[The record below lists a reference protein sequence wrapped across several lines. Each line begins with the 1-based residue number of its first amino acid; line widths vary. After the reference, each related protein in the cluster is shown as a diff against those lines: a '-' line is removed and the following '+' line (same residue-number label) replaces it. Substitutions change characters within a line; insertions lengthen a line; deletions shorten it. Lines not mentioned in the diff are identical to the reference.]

1 MKIFQKN
8 KENISITHPED
19 DFREIHDFRITEA
32 FGVNSAI
39 RFRNFIIRHLELFFV
54 FLIAILVCALFFI
67 FPYKYAFLNLFY
79 LPVLLAAY
87 ILGKRKAFYACLN
100 IILLVIITFC
110 IRPEWFMIS
119 GTFYSTLIMI
129 VIWAGFLVLTSAGIG
144 SLQERL
150 SKGFEETR
158 RLFEEL
164 KRSRVTEEMKEKVE
178 KTLYTTMDPVV
189 AKLATEGKLRIE
201 KREISIMFCDLTEF
215 TSYSDQNPPDIV
227 LDELNRFIGHI
238 EPVIELFRGHIDKY
252 MGDGVMVEF
261 GAPIDYAQHALM
273 AVIAGLKMQ
282 EKMRDIGLPWR
293 LRIGIATGYAI
304 VGMMG
309 VHRQAYSAIGDRVNV
324 AKRLEEICEPERIY
338 VDEFTYKLV
347 DPFVHVVKLRNMGYS
362 RQSDKTLLEQ
372 LRILEE
378 KLAEEGENADLLYQM
393 GKLHFGLHDATAAI
407 GCFEQ
412 ALTLDPE
419 STDIRLAYADANLK
433 KDEFEKFQL
442 KGKLHK
448 IAVFEVKSIKSRWHD
463 PAVIPSYLSSQYND
477 VELNI
482 KAPFDLVLSV
492 ESLDGSIGRGLLV
505 GMLSYVVA
513 DRLQLNEDLKKIIL
527 QAAFL
532 QDIGKEAIPH
542 HILNRPAS
550 LTEQEIKFV
559 EKYVIESVASLKR
572 LGYVNEQMLE
582 VVKHHH
588 EMWNGSGYPDGLKG
602 EEIPIGARIT
612 AVAEAYSAMTSW
624 RPYRGPWDVKL
635 ALNEIRKATD
645 KGCYDPKV
653 IDILFEV
660 LRFDRQTSEQ
670 FHTSNIDNRRS
681 H

>member
-1 MKIFQKN
+1 MKLFKKN
-8 KENISITHPED
+8 KQNTSITPPAD
-19 DFREIHDFRITEA
+19 DFSEIHDFRITEA
-32 FGVNSAI
+32 FGVNIAI
-39 RFRNFIIRHLELFFV
+39 RFRNFVIRHLELAFV
-54 FLIAILVCALFFI
+54 ILIAILVCALFFI

-87 ILGKRKAFYACLN
+87 ILGKQKAFIACLH
-100 IILLVIITFC
+100 IILLVLITFF
-110 IRPEWFMIS
+110 IRPEWFTVTGNLKEI
-119 GTFYSTLIMI
+119 FLAMI
-129 VIWAGFLVLTSAGIG
+129 VIWAFFLLLTSASIG

-164 KRSRVTEEMKEKVE
+164 KRSRVAEEMKEKVE
-178 KTLYTTMDPVV
+178 KTLYSTMDPVV

-227 LDELNRFIGHI
+227 LDEINRFIGHI
-238 EPVIELFRGHIDKY
+238 EPVIELFHGHIDKY

-261 GAPIDYAQHALM
+261 GAPIDYSQHALM
-273 AVIAGLKMQ
+273 AVIAGIKMQ
-282 EKMRDIGLPWR
+282 EKMRNIGLPWS
-293 LRIGIATGYAI
+293 LRIGIATGYTI

-324 AKRLEEICEPERIY
+324 AKRLEEICQPERIY

-347 DPFVHVVKLRNMGYS
+347 DPFVDIMKLRNTGYS

-372 LRILEE
+372 LKVLEE
-378 KLAEEGENADLLYQM
+378 KLAEERESADLLYQM
-393 GKLHFGLHDATAAI
+393 GKIHFGLHDATAAI
-407 GCFEQ
+407 ACFEK
-412 ALTLDPE
+412 ALALDPE

-448 IAVFEVKSIKSRWHD
+448 IAVYEVRNIKSRWHN
-463 PAVIPSYLSSQYND
+463 PSVIPAYLSSQYAE
-477 VELNI
+477 VESSV
-482 KAPFDLVLSV
+482 KAPFDFVLSV

-505 GMLSYVVA
+505 GMLSYAIA

-527 QAAFL
+527 QAGFL

-550 LTEQEIKFV
+550 LTEQEVKYV
-559 EKYVIESVASLKR
+559 EKYVMESVASLKR
-572 LGYVNEQMLE
+572 LGYVNEQLLDI
-582 VVKHHH
+582 VKHHH
-588 EMWNGSGYPDGLKG
+588 EMWNGKGYPDGLTG
-602 EEIPIGARIT
+602 ENIPIGARIT
-612 AVAEAYSAMTSW
+612 AVAEAYNAMTSW
-624 RPYRGPWDVKL
+624 RPYRGPWDSRL
-635 ALNEIRKATD
+635 ALNEIRKMTD
-645 KGCYDPKV
+645 KGHYDSKIV
-653 IDILFEV
+653 DTLFEITKFTV
-660 LRFDRQTSEQ
+660 PA
-670 FHTSNIDNRRS
+670 
-681 H
+681 

>member
-1 MKIFQKN
+1 MKFFKKN
-8 KENISITHPED
+8 NENISKAHQED
-19 DFREIHDFRITEA
+19 DFYELHDFRITEA
-32 FGVNSAI
+32 FGVNIAI
-39 RFRNFIIRHLELFFV
+39 RFRNFVIRHLELAFV
-54 FLIAILVCALFFI
+54 IIIAILVCALFFI

-87 ILGKRKAFYACLN
+87 ILGKQKAFYACLH
-100 IILLVIITFC
+100 IILLVLITFVM
-110 IRPEWFMIS
+110 RPEWFMVTGNLKEI
-119 GTFYSTLIMI
+119 FLIMI
-129 VIWAGFLVLTSAGIG
+129 CIWAFFLLLTSYSIG

-164 KRSRVTEEMKEKVE
+164 KRSRVAEEMKEKVE

-227 LDELNRFIGHI
+227 LDEINRFIGHI
-238 EPVIELFRGHIDKY
+238 EPVIELFHGHIDKY

-261 GAPIDYAQHALM
+261 GAPVDYAQHALM
-273 AVIAGLKMQ
+273 AVVAGVKMQ
-282 EKMRDIGLPWR
+282 EKMKDIGLPWF
-293 LRIGIATGYAI
+293 LRIGIATGYTI

-324 AKRLEEICEPERIY
+324 AKRLEEICEPEKIY
-338 VDEFTYKLV
+338 IDEFTYKLV
-347 DPFVHVVKLRNMGYS
+347 DPFVNIIKLRNTGYS

-372 LRILEE
+372 LRVLEE
-378 KLAEEGENADLLYQM
+378 KLAEEEESADLLYQM

-407 GCFEQ
+407 SCFER
-412 ALTLDPE
+412 ALVLDPE
-419 STDIRLAYADANLK
+419 STDIRLAYADANLR

-448 IAVFEVKSIKSRWHD
+448 IAVFEVTGIKSRWHNQS
-463 PAVIPSYLSSQYND
+463 VIPASLVSQYAD
-477 VELNI
+477 IESSI
-482 KAPFDLVLSV
+482 KAPFDLVLSI
-492 ESLDGSIGRGLLV
+492 ETLDGSVGRGLLV
-505 GMLSYVVA
+505 GMLSYVIA
-513 DRLQLNEDLKKIIL
+513 DHLQLNEDLKMLIL
-527 QAAFL
+527 QSGFL

-542 HILNRPAS
+542 HILNRAAS

-572 LGYVNEQMLE
+572 LGYVNEQILE
-582 VVKHHH
+582 IVKHHH
-588 EMWNGSGYPDGLKG
+588 EMWNGKGYPDGLKG

-612 AVAEAYSAMTSW
+612 AVSEAYSAMTSW

-635 ALNEIRKATD
+635 ALNEIRKMTD
-645 KGCYDPKV
+645 RGCYDPKIV
-653 IDILFEV
+653 DILFEV
-660 LRFDRQTSEQ
+660 LKSDTPA
-670 FHTSNIDNRRS
+670 
-681 H
+681 

>member
-1 MKIFQKN
+1 MKVFNKN
-8 KENISITHPED
+8 KENVSVTRPEENVY
-19 DFREIHDFRITEA
+19 EIQDYRITEA
-32 FGVNSAI
+32 FGANTAI
-39 RFRNFIIRHLELFFV
+39 RFRNFVIRHLELFFV
-54 FLIAILVCALFFI
+54 FLIALLVCAVFFI

-100 IILLVIITFC
+100 IILLVVVSFF
-110 IRPEWFMIS
+110 IRPEWFATS

-129 VIWAGFLVLTSAGIG
+129 VIWGGFLILTSAGIG

-158 RLFEEL
+158 RLYEEL
-164 KRSRVTEEMKEKVE
+164 KRSRVVEEMKEKVE

-201 KREISIMFCDLTEF
+201 KREISIMFCDLTAF

-282 EKMRDIGLPWR
+282 EKMQDIGLPWR
-293 LRIGIATGYAI
+293 LRIGIATGFTI

-324 AKRLEEICEPERIY
+324 AKRLEEICQPDKIY
-338 VDEFTYKLV
+338 IDEFTYKLV

-372 LRILEE
+372 LRVLETR
-378 KLAEEGENADLLYQM
+378 LAEEGENADLLYQM

-407 GCFEQ
+407 SCFEQ
-412 ALTLDPE
+412 ALALDPE

-448 IAVFEVKSIKSRWHD
+448 IAVFEVQHIKSRWHD
-463 PAVIPSYLSSQYND
+463 PTVIPSSLSSQYKEIETNF
-477 VELNI
+477 
-482 KAPFDLVLSV
+482 KAPFDLVLSI
-492 ESLDGSIGRGLLV
+492 ESLDGSIGRGVLV
-505 GMLSYVVA
+505 GMLSYVIA
-513 DRLQLNEDLKKIIL
+513 DRMHLNEDLKKIIL
-527 QAAFL
+527 QAGFL

-550 LTEQEIKFV
+550 LTEQEIKFI

-572 LGYVNEQMLE
+572 LGYVNEQLLE
-582 VVKHHH
+582 IVKHHH
-588 EMWNGSGYPDGLKG
+588 EMWNGSGYPDGLQG

-612 AVAEAYSAMTSW
+612 AVSEAYSAMTSW
-624 RPYRGPWDVKL
+624 RPYRGPWDMKL

-645 KGCYDPKV
+645 RGCYDPKIV
-653 IDILFEV
+653 DV
-660 LRFDRQTSEQ
+660 LLDALKPGTSV
-670 FHTSNIDNRRS
+670 
-681 H
+681 

>member
-1 MKIFQKN
+1 MKVFNKN
-8 KENISITHPED
+8 KENVSVTRPEENVY
-19 DFREIHDFRITEA
+19 EIQDYRITEA
-32 FGVNSAI
+32 FGVNTAI
-39 RFRNFIIRHLELFFV
+39 RFRNFVIRHLELFFV
-54 FLIAILVCALFFI
+54 FLIALLVCAVFFI

-100 IILLVIITFC
+100 IILLVVVSFF
-110 IRPEWFMIS
+110 IRPEWFATS

-129 VIWAGFLVLTSAGIG
+129 VIWGGFLILTSAGIG

-158 RLFEEL
+158 RLYEEL
-164 KRSRVTEEMKEKVE
+164 KRSRVAEEMKEKVE

-201 KREISIMFCDLTEF
+201 KREISIMFCDLTAF

-282 EKMRDIGLPWR
+282 EKMQDIGLPWK
-293 LRIGIATGYAI
+293 LRIGIATGFTI

-324 AKRLEEICEPERIY
+324 AKRLEEICQPDKIY
-338 VDEFTYKLV
+338 IDEFTYKLV

-362 RQSDKTLLEQ
+362 RQSDKTLLDQ
-372 LRILEE
+372 LRVLET

-393 GKLHFGLHDATAAI
+393 GKLHFGLHDATTAI
-407 GCFEQ
+407 SFFEQ
-412 ALTLDPE
+412 ALALDPE

-448 IAVFEVKSIKSRWHD
+448 IAVFEVQHIKSRWRD
-463 PAVIPSYLSSQYND
+463 PSVIPSSLSLEYSEIERNF
-477 VELNI
+477 

-492 ESLDGSIGRGLLV
+492 ESLDGSIGRGVLV
-505 GMLSYVVA
+505 GMLSYVIA
-513 DRLQLNEDLKKIIL
+513 DRMNLNEDLKKIIL
-527 QAAFL
+527 QAGFL

-550 LTEQEIKFV
+550 LTEQEIKFI

-572 LGYVNEQMLE
+572 LGYMDEQLLE
-582 VVKHHH
+582 IVKHHH
-588 EMWNGSGYPDGLKG
+588 EMWNGSGYPDGLQG

-612 AVAEAYSAMTSW
+612 AVSEAYSAMTSW

-645 KGCYDPKV
+645 RGCYDPKV
-653 IDILFEV
+653 VDILLDVFKPGIS
-660 LRFDRQTSEQ
+660 TS
-670 FHTSNIDNRRS
+670 S
-681 H
+681 

>member
-1 MKIFQKN
+1 MKIFKKN

-19 DFREIHDFRITEA
+19 DFREMPDFRITEA
-32 FGVNSAI
+32 FGVNAAI
-39 RFRNFIIRHLELFFV
+39 SFRNFIIRHLELFFV
-54 FLIAILVCALFFI
+54 FLIAVLVCALFFI

-87 ILGKRKAFYACLN
+87 ILGRRKAFYACLN
-100 IILLVIITFC
+100 IILLVVITFF
-110 IRPEWFMIS
+110 IRPEWFMIT
-119 GTFYSTLIMI
+119 GTFYSILIMI
-129 VIWAGFLVLTSAGIG
+129 IIWAGFLLLTSAGIG

-150 SKGFEETR
+150 SKGFKETR
-158 RLFEEL
+158 RLYEEL
-164 KRSRVTEEMKEKVE
+164 KRSRVAEEMKEKVE

-215 TSYSDQNPPDIV
+215 TSYSDQNPPDKV

-282 EKMRDIGLPWR
+282 EKMQDIGLPWR
-293 LRIGIATGYAI
+293 LRIGIATGYTI

-324 AKRLEEICEPERIY
+324 AKRLEEICQPERIY
-338 VDEFTYKLV
+338 IDEFTYKLV
-347 DPFVHVVKLRNMGYS
+347 DPFTNVVRLRNMGYS

-372 LRILEE
+372 LRVLEV
-378 KLAEEGENADLLYQM
+378 KLADEGESADLLYQM
-393 GKLHFGLHDATAAI
+393 GKLHFDLHDATAAI
-407 GCFEQ
+407 ASFEL

-448 IAVFEVKSIKSRWHD
+448 IAVFEVKNIKSRWHD
-463 PAVIPSYLSSQYND
+463 PAVIPSSLSLQYKD
-477 VELNI
+477 IESNI
-482 KAPFDLVLSV
+482 KAPFDLVLSI
-492 ESLDGSIGRGLLV
+492 ESLDGSVGRGLLV
-505 GMLSYVVA
+505 GMLSYIIA
-513 DRLQLNEDLKKIIL
+513 DRLQLNEDLKKMIL
-527 QAAFL
+527 QAGFL

-550 LTEQEIKFV
+550 LTDQEIKFV

-624 RPYRGPWDVKL
+624 RPYRGAWDAKL
-635 ALNEIRKATD
+635 AMNEIRKATD
-645 KGCYDPKV
+645 KGCYDPRV
-653 IDILFEV
+653 VDIFFEV
-660 LRFDRQTSEQ
+660 LKFGTPASG
-670 FHTSNIDNRRS
+670 
-681 H
+681 

>member
-1 MKIFQKN
+1 MKIFKKN

-19 DFREIHDFRITEA
+19 DFREMPDFRITEA
-32 FGVNSAI
+32 FGVNAAI
-39 RFRNFIIRHLELFFV
+39 SFRNFIIRHLELFFV
-54 FLIAILVCALFFI
+54 FLIAVLVCALFFI

-87 ILGKRKAFYACLN
+87 ILGRRKAFYACLN
-100 IILLVIITFC
+100 IILLVVITFF
-110 IRPEWFMIS
+110 IRPEWFMIT
-119 GTFYSTLIMI
+119 GTFYSILIMI
-129 VIWAGFLVLTSAGIG
+129 IIWAGFLLLTSAGIG

-150 SKGFEETR
+150 SKGFKETR
-158 RLFEEL
+158 RLYEEL
-164 KRSRVTEEMKEKVE
+164 KRSRVAEEMKEKVE

-215 TSYSDQNPPDIV
+215 TSYSDQNPPDKV

-282 EKMRDIGLPWR
+282 EKMQDIGLPWR
-293 LRIGIATGYAI
+293 LRIGIATGYTI

-324 AKRLEEICEPERIY
+324 AKRLEEICQPDRIY
-338 VDEFTYKLV
+338 IDEFTYKLV
-347 DPFVHVVKLRNMGYS
+347 DPFAHVIRLRNMGYS

-372 LRILEE
+372 LRVLEV
-378 KLAEEGENADLLYQM
+378 KLAEEGESADLLYRM
-393 GKLHFGLHDATAAI
+393 GKLHFDLHDATAAI
-407 GCFEQ
+407 ASFEQ

-448 IAVFEVKSIKSRWHD
+448 IAVFEVKYIKSRWHN
-463 PAVIPSYLSSQYND
+463 PAIIPSSLSLQYND
-477 VELNI
+477 IESNI

-492 ESLDGSIGRGLLV
+492 ESLDGSVGRGLLV
-505 GMLSYVVA
+505 GMLSYIIA
-513 DRLQLNEDLKKIIL
+513 DRLQLNEDLKKMIL
-527 QAAFL
+527 QAGFL

-550 LTEQEIKFV
+550 LTDQEIKFV

-588 EMWNGSGYPDGLKG
+588 EMWNGSGYPDGQKG

-624 RPYRGPWDVKL
+624 RPYRGAWDVKL
-635 ALNEIRKATD
+635 AMNEIRKATD
-645 KGCYDPKV
+645 KGCYDPRV
-653 IDILFEV
+653 VDIFFEV
-660 LRFDRQTSEQ
+660 LKFDTPASE
-670 FHTSNIDNRRS
+670 
-681 H
+681 

>member
-1 MKIFQKN
+1 MKIFKKN

-19 DFREIHDFRITEA
+19 DFREMPDFRITEA
-32 FGVNSAI
+32 FGVNAAI
-39 RFRNFIIRHLELFFV
+39 RFRNFVIRHLELFFV

-100 IILLVIITFC
+100 IILLVIITFF
-110 IRPEWFMIS
+110 IRPEWFMIT
-119 GTFYSTLIMI
+119 GTFYSILIMI
-129 VIWAGFLVLTSAGIG
+129 IIWAGFLVLTSAGIG

-158 RLFEEL
+158 RLYEEL
-164 KRSRVTEEMKEKVE
+164 KRSRVAEEMKEKVE

-282 EKMRDIGLPWR
+282 EKMQDIGLPWR
-293 LRIGIATGYAI
+293 LRIGIATGYTI

-324 AKRLEEICEPERIY
+324 AKRLEEICQPERIY
-338 VDEFTYKLV
+338 IDEFTYKLV
-347 DPFVHVVKLRNMGYS
+347 DPFVHVIRLRNMGYS

-372 LRILEE
+372 LRVLEV
-378 KLAEEGENADLLYQM
+378 KLAEEGESADLLYQM

-407 GCFEQ
+407 ACFEQ

-448 IAVFEVKSIKSRWHD
+448 IAVFEVKNIKSRWHN
-463 PAVIPSYLSSQYND
+463 PAIIPSSLSSQYND
-477 VELNI
+477 I
-482 KAPFDLVLSV
+482 
-492 ESLDGSIGRGLLV
+492 
-505 GMLSYVVA
+505 
-513 DRLQLNEDLKKIIL
+513 
-527 QAAFL
+527 
-532 QDIGKEAIPH
+532 
-542 HILNRPAS
+542 
-550 LTEQEIKFV
+550 EIKY
-559 EKYVIESVASLKR
+559 K
-572 LGYVNEQMLE
+572 
-582 VVKHHH
+582 
-588 EMWNGSGYPDGLKG
+588 
-602 EEIPIGARIT
+602 
-612 AVAEAYSAMTSW
+612 SA
-624 RPYRGPWDVKL
+624 L
-635 ALNEIRKATD
+635 
-645 KGCYDPKV
+645 
-653 IDILFEV
+653 
-660 LRFDRQTSEQ
+660 
-670 FHTSNIDNRRS
+670 
-681 H
+681 

>member
-1 MKIFQKN
+1 MKFFKKN
-8 KENISITHPED
+8 KENISITRQQD
-19 DFREIHDFRITEA
+19 DFEIHDFRITEA
-32 FGVNSAI
+32 FGANTAI
-39 RFRNFIIRHLELFFV
+39 RFRNFVIRNLELVFV
-54 FLIAILVCALFFI
+54 IIIAILVCALFFI

-100 IILLVIITFC
+100 IILLVLVTFF
-110 IRPEWFMIS
+110 IRPEWFMVT
-119 GTFYSTLIMI
+119 GNFYEIFLIMI
-129 VIWAGFLVLTSAGIG
+129 CIWAGFLLLTSFSIG

-164 KRSRVTEEMKEKVE
+164 KRSRVAEEMKEKVE

-238 EPVIELFRGHIDKY
+238 EPVIELFHGHIDKY

-273 AVIAGLKMQ
+273 AVIAALKMQ
-282 EKMRDIGLPWR
+282 EKMQDIGLPWC
-293 LRIGIATGYAI
+293 LRIGIATGYTI

-324 AKRLEEICEPERIY
+324 AKRLEEICEPEKIY

-347 DPFVHVVKLRNMGYS
+347 EPFISMIKLRNTGYS
-362 RQSDKTLLEQ
+362 RQSDKTQLEQ
-372 LRILEE
+372 LKVLEE
-378 KLAEEGENADLLYQM
+378 KLAEDKENADLLYQI

-407 GCFEQ
+407 SCFEQ
-412 ALTLDPE
+412 ALALDPE
-419 STDIRLAYADANLK
+419 STDIRLAYADANLR

-448 IAVFEVKSIKSRWHD
+448 IAVFEVKSIKSRWHN
-463 PAVIPSYLSSQYND
+463 PLVVPVSLVSQYAD
-477 VELNI
+477 IESSI
-482 KAPFDLVLSV
+482 KAPFDLVLSI

-505 GMLSYVVA
+505 GMLSYAIA
-513 DRLQLNEDLKKIIL
+513 DRLQINEELKKLIL
-527 QAAFL
+527 QAGFL

-572 LGYVNEQMLE
+572 LGYVDEQILE
-582 VVKHHH
+582 IVKYHH
-588 EMWNGSGYPDGLKG
+588 EMWNGRGYPDRLKG

-635 ALNEIRKATD
+635 ALNEIRKMTD
-645 KGCYDPKV
+645 KGCYDPKIV
-653 IDILFEV
+653 DILFEV
-660 LRFDRQTSEQ
+660 LKFDKPA
-670 FHTSNIDNRRS
+670 
-681 H
+681 